1 MNTGTLTITNH
12 SREFAGLTYIYPV
25 ISRRAGGLSIGI
37 NLNTNNACNWRC
49 VYCQVPNLQRGT
61 APAVN
66 LELLYDELFGFLS
79 NLVDGSYFEK
89 AGVPAEY
96 RQIRD
101 IAISGNGE
109 ATSAAGFAQVVD
121 IIAQVRAAA
130 GIDDTVKTILITNGS
145 LVERQY
151 VRTGIAQLSRL
162 NGEVWFKLD
171 AATREELKRIN
182 GTFLSPG
189 RIFSNLK
196 LVTSLCTTWI
206 QTCAFALDGAP
217 AADRVAY
224 LSFIRRIVHER
235 IPVAGV
241 HLYGLARPSMQEEAG
256 RLSALS
262 PECLQE
268 FAEAIEHAGLR
279 ARLSP

>member
-1 MNTGTLTITNH
+1 M
-12 SREFAGLTYIYPV
+12 TYIYPV

-66 LELLYDELFGFLS
+66 LELLHDELLGFLTD
-79 NLVDGSYFEK
+79 LADGSYFEK

-96 RQIRD
+96 HQIRD

-121 IIAQVRAAA
+121 IIGQVRSAA
-130 GIDDTVKTILITNGS
+130 GIDDTVKTVLITNGS
-145 LVERQY
+145 LVQRQS
-151 VRTGIAQLSRL
+151 VRAGIAYLSRL
-162 NGEVWFKLD
+162 NGEIWFKLD
-171 AATREELKRIN
+171 AATHQELKRLN
-182 GTFLSPG
+182 GTHLSPG
-189 RIFSNLK
+189 RVFSNLK
-196 LVTSLCTTWI
+196 LTATLCMTWI

-217 AADRVAY
+217 AADRAAY
-224 LSFIRRIVHER
+224 LDFIRRIVHER

-256 RLSALS
+256 RLSALP

-279 ARLSP
+279 TRLSP